1 MRFFVLFEGLP
12 VSDDDDVVI
21 CFLLG
26 IERTLCRDKSGLPK
40 NLAADKTTAFIAI
53 GVLDNVTHFADGH
66 FNIIAADAGFE
77 FDHIGEA
84 ARQAYISSG
93 LVDFDRYRIGE

>member
-53 GVLDNVTHFADGH
+53 GVLDNITHFADGPQH
-66 FNIIAADAGFE
+66 
-77 FDHIGEA
+77 H
-84 ARQAYISSG
+84 RC
-93 LVDFDRYRIGE
+93 